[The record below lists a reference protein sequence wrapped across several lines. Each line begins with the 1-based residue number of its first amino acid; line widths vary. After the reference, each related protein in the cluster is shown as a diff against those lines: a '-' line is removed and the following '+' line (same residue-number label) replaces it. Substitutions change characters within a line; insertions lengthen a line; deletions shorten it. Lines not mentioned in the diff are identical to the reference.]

1 VGNGR
6 ALAAGSAA
14 ASLWW
19 RRRAIPDRNC
29 LAAIVYMARTWTP
42 WRLLPVQELGCG
54 SPSTCWRR
62 LTEGPT
68 PVYLTS
74 STWRSWRRFFAFVLV
89 ACALVCFNR
98 L

>member
-1 VGNGR
+1 MV
-6 ALAAGSAA
+6 AAQGHPRPQLPRGDRVHGPHRD
-14 ASLWW
+14 SL
-19 RRRAIPDRNC
+19 
-29 LAAIVYMARTWTP
+29 
-42 WRLLPVQELGCG
+42 RLLPVQELGCG